1 MGRYAE
7 GLGPEEDH
15 AEKSEI
21 ALLLKKLST
30 YTVIRSSNKILN
42 MIPVRSKEDPYTS
55 EGRVITELGACSHKL

>member
-7 GLGPEEDH
+7 AFGPKEDH

-21 ALLLKKLST
+21 SILLSRLST

-42 MIPVRSKEDPYTS
+42 MIPVRSKEDPDIS
-55 EGRVITELGACSHKL
+55 EGRVITEPGA